1 MAVLSVRNLTVAY
14 PEKIA
19 LQNISFEMEKPTMMA
34 ILGPNG
40 AGKTTLLKTILGLL
54 RPISGTIEILGM
66 DPFEEGSKVRKMVG
80 YVPQREK
87 IDPTMP
93 VLVKDVVLMGRT
105 PKLPLGAWFGAKDIE
120 IAREALSLVGMGDYW
135 EEPYI
140 HLSGG
145 QQQRVLIARAL
156 ASNPKFLLLDE
167 PFAGIDLTSR
177 SIILDVI
184 RNKVEGGVGT
194 IIVSHN
200 PEPALIADLVLLLN
214 VEVMAFGRKED
225 VLRPELIQRVYGMPV
240 MLGLPS
246 LSRDGDVH
254 V

>member
-1 MAVLSVRNLTVAY
+1 MAILKVQNLTVAY
-14 PEKIA
+14 PEKIV
-19 LQNISFEMEKPTMMA
+19 LENVSFKMEDPSLMV

-54 RPISGTIEILGM
+54 KPIAGKVEILGM
-66 DPFEEGSKVRKMVG
+66 NPFREGARVRRMIG
-80 YVPQREK
+80 YVPQRER

-93 VLVKDVVLMGRT
+93 VLVRDVVLMGRV
-105 PKLPLGAWFGAKDIE
+105 PKMPLGAWFREKDVE
-120 IAREALSLVGMGDYW
+120 IAKEALSLVGMEDYW
-135 EEPYI
+135 GEPYI

-156 ASNPKFLLLDE
+156 ATDPKLLVLDE

-184 RNKVEGGVGT
+184 RGKVKEGVGA
-194 IIVSHN
+194 IVVSHN
-200 PEPALIADLVLLLN
+200 PEPASLADLVLLLN
-214 VEVMAFGRKED
+214 IKVMAFGRREE
-225 VLRPELIQRVYGMPV
+225 VLRPELIQKVYGMPV
-240 MLGLPS
+240 MLGLSPA
-246 LSRDGDVH
+246 GDVH